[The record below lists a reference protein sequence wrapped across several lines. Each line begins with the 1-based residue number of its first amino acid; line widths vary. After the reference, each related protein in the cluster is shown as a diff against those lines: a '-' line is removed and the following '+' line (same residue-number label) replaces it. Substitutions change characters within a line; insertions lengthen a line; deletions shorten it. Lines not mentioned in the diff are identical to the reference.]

1 LIKYSSTD
9 RSIKEHFNKVKGI
22 MTEQAKQWWIGLG
35 KELEI
40 DIETLDE

>member
-1 LIKYSSTD
+1 MINNLSTD

-22 MTEQAKQWWIGLG
+22 MTEQTEQWWIGLG